1 MSRDPILDRFEKLA
15 TPGAKPRRSA
25 VQAPPEDEEKPTWGA
40 KPLVRVLDGR
50 EVEFFKLG
58 DLAAALG
65 RRPVTIRSW
74 EASGDLPLS
83 RYRSPPPKGQQLPD
97 KPTMGK
103 RLYTR
108 HQIEVVIDAAR
119 RSGVLDRPREADWKM
134 FKTLVLDGWSRE
146 P

>member
-1 MSRDPILDRFEKLA
+1 MTTDPVLSRFEGLGV
-15 TPGAKPRRSA
+15 PGSKPRRSA
-25 VQAPPEDEEKPTWGA
+25 APPPVDEDRPTWGT
-40 KPLVRVLDGR
+40 KPLVRVLNGK

-83 RYRSPPPKGQQLPD
+83 RYRTPPPRGQQVPG
-97 KPTMGK
+97 KAVIGK

-108 HQIEVVIDAAR
+108 HQIEVVLDAAR
-119 RSGVLDRPREADWKM
+119 RSGVFDRPREADWQM
-134 FKTLVLDGWSRE
+134 FKRLILDGWSRE